1 MCRDRLAFIQQK
13 RDCGGYTV
21 TLGELH
27 PAVRRTCSPEL
38 KAEEFLNETLLSVG
52 ANDNI
57 PATNTGLSRS
67 DFTFSRSPFSRSS
80 TGICLLVNWSRCVP
94 QIWRGK
100 TLAAKS

>member
-1 MCRDRLAFIQQK
+1 MLYRDRLAFIQLR
-13 RDCGGYTV
+13 RDGGVYPV

-27 PAVRRTCSPEL
+27 PAVRRSPEL